1 MTKISLIQCNS
12 VLGSIEANKQKILSE
27 LKKSIENGSDILI
40 FPEMFFSGY
49 QPLDMVKKKAFLEDI
64 FSNLEKLAAEITK
77 YKKCIV
83 LGAPILS
90 DEKIYNAC
98 LILKD
103 GMVKI
108 GSKKVHLPNYD
119 VFDEERYFSNSDIIS
134 VVILDG
140 ITIGF
145 PICED
150 SWFPDVISSM
160 KGQGAELIVVTNG
173 SPYETGKLQERQRLI
188 EKRCYEAEL
197 PIIYLNLV
205 GGQDDVVFDGGSFV
219 CDKKGKI
226 VEQFPQFKEFTKQ
239 LIFEKSD
246 RVLRPLPKMSEVKAL
261 PQLKQDYEALVLG
274 LRDYVIK
281 SNFKKVVLGLSGG
294 IDSAL
299 VAVIAKDA
307 LGSENVLCVALPS
320 KFNASSSLADA
331 QALAD
336 NLCVDLE
343 VLSLDE
349 MVGVSEAILSPL
361 FVGKERD
368 ITEENI
374 QSRLRAVLLMAIS
387 NKFGCLLLSTG
398 NKSEIAVGYSTIY
411 GDMAGGFNPLKD
423 VYKSKVYNLCHW
435 RNEMS
440 LNNGNTKPIIP
451 INILTKEPSAELAF
465 NQKDT
470 DSLPDYRELDSILEN
485 LIEGDLSVK
494 ELIHKGFKK
503 DLVLRVQELIY
514 RSEYKRYQSA
524 PGTKISKRPFA
535 LGRRYPLVNQWRD
548 KL

>member
-160 KGQGAELIVVTNG
+160 KEQGAELIVVTNG

-239 LIFEKSD
+239 LIFEKSG

-261 PQLKQDYEALVLG
+261 SQLNQDYEALVLG

-294 IDSAL
+294 VDSAL

-320 KFNASSSLADA
+320 KFNASSSLTDA
-331 QALAD
+331 QSLAD
-336 NLCVDLE
+336 NLYINLK
-343 VLSLDE
+343 VLNLDT
-349 MVGVSEAILSPL
+349 MVGVSEEILSPL

-387 NKFGCLLLSTG
+387 NKFGYLLLSTG

-470 DSLPDYRELDSILEN
+470 DSLPDYGELDSILEN

-503 DLVLRVQELIY
+503 DVVLRVQELIY